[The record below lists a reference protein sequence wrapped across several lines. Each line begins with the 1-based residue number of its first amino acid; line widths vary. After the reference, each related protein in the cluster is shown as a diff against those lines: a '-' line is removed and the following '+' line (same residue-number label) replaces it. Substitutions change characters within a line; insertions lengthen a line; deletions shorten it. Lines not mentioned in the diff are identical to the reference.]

1 MITATVSELREK
13 ISELLGV
20 VQHTGNYV
28 TILKHGKPVAALV
41 SMEDVE
47 FMERAEDAYWVQE
60 LARMRAEPGYDPNDT
75 VPHEVLWAELLAED
89 AAE

>member
-1 MITATVSELREK
+1 MITATV
-13 ISELLGV
+13 SELLGV

-60 LARMRAEPGYDPNDT
+60 LAKMRAEPGYDPNDT
-75 VPHEVLWAELLAED
+75 VPAEEFFAKLRAEEA
-89 AAE
+89 AAEAAE